1 MMRKVVGLLLL
12 ANLALFGWMRW
23 GSMLTVDV
31 NAVSVQ
37 APLNAEQ
44 ITLLELVSASAVAS
58 AVPAQGVLLPLVPP
72 PPPPVSVPAPAHPQP
87 QAVPAP
93 AVVSAPAPAP
103 VPHSAPVASPV
114 GEPVKPVA
122 PPKEANCAEWGQFA
136 GEDLSRAREAL
147 ETLKLGKDLSQRT
160 IEQDHGY
167 WVYLPPQKKRADVEK
182 KIAQLKER
190 GVKDYFIVQEKG
202 KWLNAISLGVFK
214 NAEAADKYLAFL
226 RTKGVRTAKVGERK
240 SKLKYTIFMMKDL
253 DSGTLDKLHALR
265 KEFPGSEFKTLECS
279 N

>member
-1 MMRKVVGLLLL
+1 MMRKVVGMLLL
-12 ANLALFGWMRW
+12 ANLALFAWMRW

-44 ITLLELVSASAVAS
+44 VKLLELIPASAAAS

-72 PPPPVSVPAPAHPQP
+72 PPPPVAVQPPVHPQP
-87 QAVPAP
+87 QAAP
-93 AVVSAPAPAP
+93 SSAPAPAP
-103 VPHSAPVASPV
+103 VPHSVPVATTV
-114 GEPVKPVA
+114 VEPVKPVA

-136 GEDLSRAREAL
+136 GDDLNRAREAL
-147 ETLKLGKDLSQRT
+147 ETLKLGKDLSQHT

-167 WVYLPPQKKRADVEK
+167 WVYLPPQKKRGDVEK

-214 NAEAADKYLAFL
+214 NAEAANKYLAFL

-240 SKLKYTIFMMKDL
+240 SKLKYTIFTMKDL